1 MLSFCCG
8 ATGREGVGDSDKGI
22 KAFMVTHAQSL
33 NKTDVSPSRVKGVR
47 MVEVGGGWHS
57 FGDVKVDPSP
67 RGVPPELAPP
77 RSPRPSRP
85 WDDRQRGSPRR
96 GGRKDENK
104 RDRGGSWGGGSRED
118 DDSSSGGNAS
128 SGGDDNADEDEDH
141 AQRKVTFDDNDDD
154 DDDADGTHTLVL
166 GEGDFSVLGGKD
178 DDVKDEDGGDEECPR
193 AGPTSRS
200 GPGCAGG
207 GGVGSGAGGVGNV
220 VEAEEDDEETAERN
234 RLRVIRM
241 RQRATSEFQR
251 VAAIPVGEEKHQRA
265 QSSGV

>member
-104 RDRGGSWGGGSRED
+104 RDRGGSWGG
-118 DDSSSGGNAS
+118 A
-128 SGGDDNADEDEDH
+128 
-141 AQRKVTFDDNDDD
+141 
-154 DDDADGTHTLVL
+154 
-166 GEGDFSVLGGKD
+166 
-178 DDVKDEDGGDEECPR
+178 R
-193 AGPTSRS
+193 ARTTTAVVVAMPAAAAMITPMKTRTMRS
-200 GPGCAGG
+200 
-207 GGVGSGAGGVGNV
+207 
-220 VEAEEDDEETAERN
+220 ER
-234 RLRVIRM
+234 
-241 RQRATSEFQR
+241 
-251 VAAIPVGEEKHQRA
+251 
-265 QSSGV
+265 